1 MEGGTNKV
9 NPTLRK
15 LWVACIKKT
24 EFVGKAPKN
33 AAETMPG
40 MFLNS
45 TMHIYIINIYINIG
59 IAVVS
64 CIGKLEPAIR
74 AAH

>member
-33 AAETMPG
+33 AMETMPG

-45 TMHIYIINIYINIG
+45 TMHIYNQYTSILEF
-59 IAVVS
+59 AVVS